1 MKIQENSL
9 WRQACYING
18 EWIPTGEN
26 GIPVTNP
33 VDDSVL
39 GFVPRLGEEET
50 KRAIAAAKA
59 AWPAWRDL
67 PARERGLLLRRW
79 RDLVLENIEE
89 LAWLL
94 TLEQGKPLA

>member
-50 KRAIAAAKA
+50 KE
-59 AWPAWRDL
+59 P
-67 PARERGLLLRRW
+67 LRR
-79 RDLVLENIEE
+79 RRLPGLRGAICLPGNEVCCCAAGGISYSRISRNSP
-89 LAWLL
+89 
-94 TLEQGKPLA
+94 GC